1 MANTMASKRE
11 KKSWSSRKKKLW
23 LVICLIIITSGLYA
37 IFVYLNTR
45 NTGTK
50 FEYTLSDKSF
60 GNPLMGYVPSAEEKT
75 VSEDVH
81 LVYVDITWKELE
93 PKKGHYNWETIEES
107 NQFKRWKKEGK
118 QVVLR
123 FLLDY
128 PGKSSHKD
136 IPDWLGNEISDLG
149 DAYNT
154 SYGKGF
160 SPNYQNK
167 LLRKYYKEA
176 ITAMGQR
183 WGNDDF
189 IAYIELGGLGHW
201 GEWHVHSDAG
211 IRQLPRK
218 EVRKDYIAP
227 FQPAFPKAKILMRR
241 PFDTGLEGDF
251 GIYNDV
257 FGDKSAT
264 KTWLNWIQ
272 NGGSYDQTQE
282 QAALKAMPKAWEK
295 APIGGELT
303 SSQSM
308 SSLLGNNLDELTE
321 EAKAAHLTFLGP
333 KVAEDIGDGQAAY
346 KELLKNMGYRLWVS
360 GLTISKGESK
370 VDITLNLENSGV
382 APLYGDWPVVL
393 YLCNTNGKVLQA
405 QQLDCRLS
413 ELLPDQTT
421 ELKASFAYSKD
432 QNYQVKLGIL
442 SPMTQ
447 EPSVHFAMKGFEGEV
462 MPKLATIQ
470 KDQKGTGK

>member
-1 MANTMASKRE
+1 MLFRS
-11 KKSWSSRKKKLW
+11 LW

-149 DAYNT
+149 DAYST

-167 LLRKYYKEA
+167 LLRKYYKDA
-176 ITAMGQR
+176 VTAMGQR

-272 NGGSYDQTQE
+272 NGGAYDQTQE

-308 SSLLGNNLDELTE
+308 STLLGNNLEELTD
-321 EAKAAHLTFLGP
+321 EAKVAHLTFLGP

-370 VDITLNLENSGV
+370 VEITLNLENSGV

-393 YLCNTNGKVLQA
+393 YLCNANGKVLQA

-470 KDQKGTGK
+470 KDQKGTDK

>member
-1 MANTMASKRE
+1 MVSKRE

-167 LLRKYYKEA
+167 QLRKYYKDA
-176 ITAMGQR
+176 VTAMGQR

-218 EVRKDYIAP
+218 EVRNDYIAP

-282 QAALKAMPKAWEK
+282 QAALKAMPNAWEK
-295 APIGGELT
+295 TPIGGEMT

-308 SSLLGNNLDELTE
+308 STLLG
-321 EAKAAHLTFLGP
+321 K
-333 KVAEDIGDGQAAY
+333 
-346 KELLKNMGYRLWVS
+346 
-360 GLTISKGESK
+360 
-370 VDITLNLENSGV
+370 
-382 APLYGDWPVVL
+382 
-393 YLCNTNGKVLQA
+393 
-405 QQLDCRLS
+405 
-413 ELLPDQTT
+413 
-421 ELKASFAYSKD
+421 
-432 QNYQVKLGIL
+432 
-442 SPMTQ
+442 
-447 EPSVHFAMKGFEGEV
+447 
-462 MPKLATIQ
+462 
-470 KDQKGTGK
+470 

>member
-1 MANTMASKRE
+1 MASKRE
-11 KKSWSSRKKKLW
+11 KKSWSSLKKKLW

-176 ITAMGQR
+176 VTAMGQR

-308 SSLLGNNLDELTE
+308 STLLGNSLDELTE

-360 GLTISKGESK
+360 GLAISKGESK

-393 YLCNTNGKVLQA
+393 YLCNANGKVLQA

>member
-1 MANTMASKRE
+1 
-11 KKSWSSRKKKLW
+11 
-23 LVICLIIITSGLYA
+23 
-37 IFVYLNTR
+37 
-45 NTGTK
+45 
-50 FEYTLSDKSF
+50 
-60 GNPLMGYVPSAEEKT
+60 
-75 VSEDVH
+75 
-81 LVYVDITWKELE
+81 
-93 PKKGHYNWETIEES
+93 
-107 NQFKRWKKEGK
+107 
-118 QVVLR
+118 
-123 FLLDY
+123 
-128 PGKSSHKD
+128 
-136 IPDWLGNEISDLG
+136 
-149 DAYNT
+149 
-154 SYGKGF
+154 
-160 SPNYQNK
+160 
-167 LLRKYYKEA
+167 
-176 ITAMGQR
+176 MGQR

-360 GLTISKGESK
+360 GLAISKGESK

-393 YLCNTNGKVLQA
+393 YLCNANGKVLQA

>member
-1 MANTMASKRE
+1 MASKRE

-23 LVICLIIITSGLYA
+23 LVICLIIITSGFYA

-176 ITAMGQR
+176 VTAMGQR

-370 VDITLNLENSGV
+370 VDKRGCQTG
-382 APLYGDWPVVL
+382 GPVVL
-393 YLCNTNGKVLQA
+393 YLCNANGKVLQA

>member
-1 MANTMASKRE
+1 MASKRA

-60 GNPLMGYVPSAEEKT
+60 GNPLMGSVPSPQENT

-81 LVYVDITWKELE
+81 LVYVEITWKELE
-93 PKKGHYNWETIEES
+93 TKKGHYNWETIEES

-176 ITAMGQR
+176 VTAMGQR

-333 KVAEDIGDGQAAY
+333 KVAEDIGDEQAAY

-360 GLTISKGESK
+360 GLAISKGESK

-393 YLCNTNGKVLQA
+393 YLCNANGKVLQA

-421 ELKASFAYSKD
+421 ELKASFSYSKD

>member
-1 MANTMASKRE
+1 MASKRE

-176 ITAMGQR
+176 VTAMGQR

-308 SSLLGNNLDELTE
+308 STLLGNNLDELTE

-346 KELLKNMGYRLWVS
+346 KKLLKNMGYRLWVS
-360 GLTISKGESK
+360 GLKISKGESK
-370 VDITLNLENSGV
+370 VEITLNLENSGV

-405 QQLDCRLS
+405 QQLECRLS

-421 ELKASFAYSKD
+421 EVKASFAYSKD

-447 EPSVHFAMKGFEGEV
+447 VPSVHFAMNGFEGEV

>member
-1 MANTMASKRE
+1 
-11 KKSWSSRKKKLW
+11 
-23 LVICLIIITSGLYA
+23 
-37 IFVYLNTR
+37 
-45 NTGTK
+45 
-50 FEYTLSDKSF
+50 
-60 GNPLMGYVPSAEEKT
+60 
-75 VSEDVH
+75 
-81 LVYVDITWKELE
+81 
-93 PKKGHYNWETIEES
+93 
-107 NQFKRWKKEGK
+107 
-118 QVVLR
+118 
-123 FLLDY
+123 
-128 PGKSSHKD
+128 
-136 IPDWLGNEISDLG
+136 
-149 DAYNT
+149 
-154 SYGKGF
+154 
-160 SPNYQNK
+160 
-167 LLRKYYKEA
+167 
-176 ITAMGQR
+176 
-183 WGNDDF
+183 
-189 IAYIELGGLGHW
+189 
-201 GEWHVHSDAG
+201 
-211 IRQLPRK
+211 
-218 EVRKDYIAP
+218 
-227 FQPAFPKAKILMRR
+227 
-241 PFDTGLEGDF
+241 
-251 GIYNDV
+251 
-257 FGDKSAT
+257 
-264 KTWLNWIQ
+264 
-272 NGGSYDQTQE
+272 
-282 QAALKAMPKAWEK
+282 MPKAWEK

-470 KDQKGTGK
+470 KDQKSTGK

>member
-1 MANTMASKRE
+1 
-11 KKSWSSRKKKLW
+11 
-23 LVICLIIITSGLYA
+23 
-37 IFVYLNTR
+37 
-45 NTGTK
+45 
-50 FEYTLSDKSF
+50 
-60 GNPLMGYVPSAEEKT
+60 
-75 VSEDVH
+75 
-81 LVYVDITWKELE
+81 
-93 PKKGHYNWETIEES
+93 
-107 NQFKRWKKEGK
+107 
-118 QVVLR
+118 
-123 FLLDY
+123 
-128 PGKSSHKD
+128 
-136 IPDWLGNEISDLG
+136 
-149 DAYNT
+149 
-154 SYGKGF
+154 
-160 SPNYQNK
+160 
-167 LLRKYYKEA
+167 
-176 ITAMGQR
+176 
-183 WGNDDF
+183 
-189 IAYIELGGLGHW
+189 
-201 GEWHVHSDAG
+201 
-211 IRQLPRK
+211 
-218 EVRKDYIAP
+218 
-227 FQPAFPKAKILMRR
+227 MRR

-308 SSLLGNNLDELTE
+308 SSLLSNNLDELTE

-360 GLTISKGESK
+360 GLAISKGESK

-393 YLCNTNGKVLQA
+393 YLCNANGKVLQA

-442 SPMTQ
+442 SPMTK

>member
-1 MANTMASKRE
+1 MARRRE

-149 DAYNT
+149 DAYST

-167 LLRKYYKEA
+167 LLRKYYKDA
-176 ITAMGQR
+176 VTAMGQR

-201 GEWHVHSDAG
+201 GEWHVHSDVG

-308 SSLLGNNLDELTE
+308 STLLGNNLDELTD

-346 KELLKNMGYRLWVS
+346 KELLKH
-360 GLTISKGESK
+360 GLPPLGIRFENFQRESK
-370 VDITLNLENSGV
+370 VEITLNLENSGV

-393 YLCNTNGKVLQA
+393 YLCNANGKVLQA

-413 ELLPDQTT
+413 KLLPDQTT

-470 KDQKGTGK
+470 KDQKGTDK

>member
-1 MANTMASKRE
+1 MASKRE

-176 ITAMGQR
+176 VTAMGQR

-241 PFDTGLEGDF
+241 PGLEGDF

-308 SSLLGNNLDELTE
+308 STLLGNNLDELTD

-360 GLTISKGESK
+360 GLRISKGESK
-370 VDITLNLENSGV
+370 VEITLNLENSGV

-393 YLCNTNGKVLQA
+393 YLCNANGKVLQA

-470 KDQKGTGK
+470 KDQKGTDK

>member
-1 MANTMASKRE
+1 MARRRE

-75 VSEDVH
+75 VSEDIH

-136 IPDWLGNEISDLG
+136 IPNWLGNEISDLG
-149 DAYNT
+149 DAYST

-167 LLRKYYKEA
+167 RLRKYYKDA
-176 ITAMGQR
+176 VTAMGQR

-241 PFDTGLEGDF
+241 PFDTG
-251 GIYNDV
+251 
-257 FGDKSAT
+257 DKSAT

-308 SSLLGNNLDELTE
+308 STLLGNNLDELTD

-370 VDITLNLENSGV
+370 VEITLNLENSGV

-393 YLCNTNGKVLQA
+393 YLCNANGKVLQA

-470 KDQKGTGK
+470 KDQKGTDK

>member
-1 MANTMASKRE
+1 MARRRE

-149 DAYNT
+149 DAYST

-167 LLRKYYKEA
+167 LLRKYYKDA
-176 ITAMGQR
+176 VTAMGQR

-308 SSLLGNNLDELTE
+308 STLLGNNLDELTD

-360 GLTISKGESK
+360 GLTISKGEGK

-382 APLYGDWPVVL
+382 PFYMGIVL
-393 YLCNTNGKVLQA
+393 WYNTCVMLMERVFQA
-405 QQLDCRLS
+405 QQLECRLS

-470 KDQKGTGK
+470 KDQKGTDK

>member
-1 MANTMASKRE
+1 M
-11 KKSWSSRKKKLW
+11 
-23 LVICLIIITSGLYA
+23 
-37 IFVYLNTR
+37 
-45 NTGTK
+45 
-50 FEYTLSDKSF
+50 
-60 GNPLMGYVPSAEEKT
+60 
-75 VSEDVH
+75 
-81 LVYVDITWKELE
+81 
-93 PKKGHYNWETIEES
+93 
-107 NQFKRWKKEGK
+107 
-118 QVVLR
+118 
-123 FLLDY
+123 LDY

-360 GLTISKGESK
+360 GLAISKGESK

-393 YLCNTNGKVLQA
+393 YLCNANGKVLQA